1 MNRMM
6 RILALKFLALRDYI
20 PLVELNQ
27 ARHSY
32 LETENLGYYCGRHH
46 SLIDRL
52 LSELIPSH
60 TPELSNSNSRNDVFL
75 SGL

>member
-1 MNRMM
+1 M
-6 RILALKFLALRDYI
+6 RIMALKFLALRDYI

-32 LETENLGYYCGRHH
+32 LEAENIGDYCGPHH

-52 LSELIPSH
+52 VSELLPTH
-60 TPELSNSNSRNDVFL
+60 TPELSSSNSRNDVFL
-75 SGL
+75 SGM